1 MYYGY
6 IEFAAIYL
14 DRRIKREERL
24 ETLAS
29 LYGMTVSQYCGRFE
43 FIDNGDDN
51 LVPYFQM
58 TVPERYLRK
67 SEDLDDLITRV
78 VQTASIREDEIRLM
92 TYRKEVGPSRIKDL
106 CKLISGRM
114 VADDDS

>member
-1 MYYGY
+1 MRAKRYRSADA
-6 IEFAAIYL
+6 IEIL
-14 DRRIKREERL
+14 TRKKPGWNSR
-24 ETLAS
+24 
-29 LYGMTVSQYCGRFE
+29 VSQYCGRFE

-92 TYRKEVGPSRIKDL
+92 TYRKEVGPSRIEDL

-114 VADDDS
+114 AAGDNS